1 MGLGWFLI
9 PALAGYWFLTH
20 LYLTRYNLLRESGY
34 HVFFQAALAGGV
46 LAVLARMIVL
56 FLNYYFPQV
65 NEIWRPYA
73 LFPYSG
79 TAAVSVILGVV
90 LPLIGNRFFTQE
102 KSARKTA
109 QESGDLIELL
119 ISESIEEQ
127 KLIEVS
133 LRTGKSYIGFALESG
148 MTRRGEADIALIPVA
163 SGHRNKDTQ
172 KLEIT
177 ENYAPVIQQFLNLEE
192 ASRPPDLVYEDF
204 QIVLPISEIVS
215 ARFFYFEVYKAF
227 STRPVVIKPEK

>member
-20 LYLTRYNLLRESGY
+20 LHFTRYGVLRESGY
-34 HVFFQAALAGGV
+34 HVFFQAAFAGGV
-46 LAVLARMIVL
+46 LAVLARVIVL
-56 FLNYYFPQV
+56 FLNHCFPQV

-73 LFPYSG
+73 PFPYSG
-79 TAAVSVILGVV
+79 TAIISVILGFV
-90 LPLIGNRFFTQE
+90 LPFIGNQFYSQG
-102 KSARKTA
+102 KAARRTA
-109 QESGDLIELL
+109 RESGDLIELL

-177 ENYAPVIQQFLNLEE
+177 DNYAPVIQKFLNLED
-192 ASRPPDLVYEDF
+192 SSYPPELVYKDF

-215 ARFFYFEVYKAF
+215 ARVFYFEMYKAF
-227 STRPVVIKPEK
+227 NFPT

>member
-20 LYLTRYNLLRESGY
+20 LHFTRYGVLRESGY
-34 HVFFQAALAGGV
+34 HVFFRAAFAGGV
-46 LAVLARMIVL
+46 LAVLARVIVL
-56 FLNYYFPQV
+56 FLNHCFPQV
-65 NEIWRPYA
+65 NEIWTLCPISIFWYGHIKRH
-73 LFPYSG
+73 
-79 TAAVSVILGVV
+79 LGVCFAFHRHQFYSQ
-90 LPLIGNRFFTQE
+90 G
-102 KSARKTA
+102 KAARRTA
-109 QESGDLIELL
+109 RESGDLIELL

-177 ENYAPVIQQFLNLEE
+177 DNYAPVIQKFLNLED
-192 ASRPPDLVYEDF
+192 SSYPPELVIRIF
-204 QIVLPISEIVS
+204 RLPPHIRNRICPC
-215 ARFFYFEVYKAF
+215 FLF
-227 STRPVVIKPEK
+227 

>member
-1 MGLGWFLI
+1 M
-9 PALAGYWFLTH
+9 
-20 LYLTRYNLLRESGY
+20 
-34 HVFFQAALAGGV
+34 
-46 LAVLARMIVL
+46 
-56 FLNYYFPQV
+56 
-65 NEIWRPYA
+65 
-73 LFPYSG
+73 
-79 TAAVSVILGVV
+79 
-90 LPLIGNRFFTQE
+90 IGNRFFTQE

-109 QESGDLIELL
+109 RESGDLIELL

-127 KLIEVS
+127 KLIEIS

-177 ENYAPVIQQFLNLEE
+177 ENYAPVIQQFLNLEGS
-192 ASRPPDLVYEDF
+192 SRPPDLVYKDF

-227 STRPVVIKPEK
+227 NFP

>member
-9 PALAGYWFLTH
+9 PTLAGYWFLTH
-20 LYLTRYNLLRESGY
+20 LYLKRYNLLRESGY

-46 LAVLARMIVL
+46 LVVLARAIVL
-56 FLNYYFPQV
+56 SLNYCFPQV
-65 NEIWRPYA
+65 NEIWKPYA

-79 TAAVSVILGVV
+79 TAALSIILGFV
-90 LPLIGNRFFTQE
+90 LPLIGNRIFTKE
-102 KSARKTA
+102 ESARKTA
-109 QESGDLIELL
+109 RDSGDLIELL
-119 ISESIEEQ
+119 IAESIEKSE
-127 KLIEVS
+127 LIEVS

-163 SGHRNKDTQ
+163 SGYRNKDTQ

-177 ENYAPVIQQFLNLEE
+177 NHYAPVIQDFLDREN
-192 ASRPPDLVYEDF
+192 SSQPDLVHEDF

-215 ARFFYFEVYKAF
+215 VRIFFFEVYESF
-227 STRPVVIKPEK
+227 NPS